1 MQNLTNYS
9 LQEEIIISFEDFL
22 AGINDRTSGKG
33 IKQIDFYLRNYP
45 HYHSCSIDRYID
57 KFNINGETKSISF
70 RITCI
75 LAKDHAED
83 CSFGHL
89 TGNEHIFRIGR
100 AGKRSL
106 SQVWPDV
113 ITTNITYWDEK

>member
-1 MQNLTNYS
+1 MKDVSNYS
-9 LQEEIIISFEDFL
+9 SQEGIIISLEAFL

-45 HYHSCSIDRYID
+45 HYHSCSIGRYID
-57 KFNINGETKSISF
+57 KFNINGETKSLNF

-75 LAKDHAED
+75 LTKDHAED

-89 TGNEHIFRIGR
+89 TGNEHFFGLAVPAKEAFLKFGR
-100 AGKRSL
+100 TL
-106 SQVWPDV
+106 S
-113 ITTNITYWDEK
+113 